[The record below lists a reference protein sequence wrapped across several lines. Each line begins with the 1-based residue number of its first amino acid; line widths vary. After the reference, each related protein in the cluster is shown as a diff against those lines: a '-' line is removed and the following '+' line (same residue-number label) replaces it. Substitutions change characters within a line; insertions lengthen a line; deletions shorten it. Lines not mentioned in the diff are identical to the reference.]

1 MQPPTFATGIPA
13 HDLLLA
19 AGKLVAML
27 ARRVHAEE
35 DFAKLFVVQGEVE
48 DFAGAASTPLEADLA
63 QAMLFMVTA
72 LLQKESYH
80 TSHPHAEL
88 LRAYSEVLGWMPF
101 RFIKAPRRAPRRR

>member
-35 DFAKLFVVQGEVE
+35 DFAKLFVVQGEME
-48 DFAGAASTPLEADLA
+48 DFAAAASTPLEADLA
-63 QAMLFMVTA
+63 QAMRFMVTA
-72 LLQKESYH
+72 MLQRESFH

-88 LRAYSEVLGWMPF
+88 LRAYCEVLTWMPF
-101 RFIKAPRRAPRRR
+101 RFVKQRRAPRRR